1 VPIQIDPIELICKE
15 GNKHL
20 YNSPLAV
27 VIAVIVAAAL
37 LAGCGSTSMPSAAL
51 DLPAADDEI
60 ARTEAEARFSGALF
74 RHRGGVV
81 EFVHPGFTVVGRPQL
96 PGFQGVVARR
106 VRSSGTLT
114 LFAYTDIEPGDQIR
128 DEDFLVFGYWS
139 KETDTPPAEVE
150 VFGYGTARH
159 HQETLLDA
167 TRLTGTVHFEGWAS
181 GLYTHGSS
189 HGNFVA
195 DASLV
200 ADLGSAHEIG
210 SITGTVNGF
219 IDESGNSLGEWSVDF
234 GRRSIDYSTR
244 FRALGIDNSVYVENQ
259 GPSAAFGETSGDA
272 GWKAEL
278 YGNAGP
284 DGGPSAVAG
293 TFWASSDHG
302 PRLAGGFATRR
313 TLTPTE

>member
-1 VPIQIDPIELICKE
+1 
-15 GNKHL
+15 
-20 YNSPLAV
+20 
-27 VIAVIVAAAL
+27 
-37 LAGCGSTSMPSAAL
+37 MPSAAL

-81 EFVHPGFTVVGRPQL
+81 EFVHPGFAVADRPQL

-114 LFAYTDIEPGDQIR
+114 LVAYTDIEPGDQIR

-139 KETDTPPAEVE
+139 NETDTSPAEVE

-159 HQETLLDA
+159 HQENLSDA
-167 TRLTGTVHFEGWAS
+167 TGLMGTVHFEGRAS

-234 GRRSIDYSTR
+234 GRRSLDYSTR
-244 FRALGIDNSVYVENQ
+244 FRALGIDNSGYVENQ
-259 GPSAAFGETSGDA
+259 GPSAAFGEISGNA

-284 DGGPSAVAG
+284 GGGPSAVAG

-313 TLTPTE
+313 TKTPTE